1 MLTVAHADIVVENLV
16 LDGQF
21 GTNDLVRVES
31 DATRFVLRNTEVRRT
46 SRDAVDMGAVQD
58 VVIDGV
64 LIHDALDPD
73 RGRTDAHG
81 IVAGAARHLTIRNT
95 EIHTFS
101 GDAVQIDPDR
111 GAPGWTD
118 VLIENCRFWLQPLT
132 AATNGFP
139 AGTVPGENAVDTKA
153 GAAWPRAKLTIR
165 NTEAFGFRKGLIS
178 NMAAFNIK
186 EHVDVVVDGVTVYD
200 SEIAFRLRAP
210 AQVQLQNVV
219 IHTVDYAVRYED
231 GLENLRIWNTTI
243 GGGVGRAFL
252 AATSRGST
260 LDVRNL
266 LVLGTGLPGEA
277 AGRSNMAVPASAFI
291 DAAAHDYRLSDGSPA
306 IDAGVEI
313 EDVRT
318 DRVGITRPQGA
329 GYDVGAFERQAV
341 TLRGDQRTTG
351 GTGERR
357 NGGCRAAMESAY
369 DGRTEGQGPS
379 TSSDRGADTGRA
391 AGRRPA
397 CEWVPG
403 RAGKPRRSLGGLPA
417 RPGTHSTAR
426 TRGPDPAA

>member
-1 MLTVAHADIVVENLV
+1 MANSAPT
-16 LDGQF
+16 
-21 GTNDLVRVES
+21 TSVRVES

-219 IHTVDYAVRYED
+219 IHTVDYAVR
-231 GLENLRIWNTTI
+231 
-243 GGGVGRAFL
+243 
-252 AATSRGST
+252 
-260 LDVRNL
+260 
-266 LVLGTGLPGEA
+266 
-277 AGRSNMAVPASAFI
+277 
-291 DAAAHDYRLSDGSPA
+291 
-306 IDAGVEI
+306 
-313 EDVRT
+313 
-318 DRVGITRPQGA
+318 
-329 GYDVGAFERQAV
+329 
-341 TLRGDQRTTG
+341 
-351 GTGERR
+351 
-357 NGGCRAAMESAY
+357 
-369 DGRTEGQGPS
+369 
-379 TSSDRGADTGRA
+379 
-391 AGRRPA
+391 
-397 CEWVPG
+397 
-403 RAGKPRRSLGGLPA
+403 
-417 RPGTHSTAR
+417 
-426 TRGPDPAA
+426 